1 MSGARIR
8 STLSAVCVLVL
19 VAAAA
24 LVWHNLP
31 TPTDLYGPFD
41 VHGKAGE
48 PVRGRG
54 VTATVTS
61 VRVAPLVNSVPAA
74 GRWVVVETTVEAQGS
89 TDVPHADL
97 LVGPNTYIPTD
108 RFLTATLGR
117 SLAPGIEQR
126 GSWVFDVA
134 SALIDDDDLDSLV
147 LRIWVGS
154 DLLDSRLVIAIPP
167 EAIGR
172 SAELRLAPSEA
183 SA

>member
-1 MSGARIR
+1 MSGTRVRTA
-8 STLSAVCVLVL
+8 LSVACVLVL

-24 LVWHNLP
+24 LIWHNLP

-41 VHGKAGE
+41 VHGDAGE

-61 VRVAPLVNSVPAA
+61 VRVAPTVDSVPAA
-74 GRWVVVETTVEAQGS
+74 GRWVVVETTMEAHGS

-108 RFLTATLGR
+108 RFLTRTLGR

-126 GSWVFDVA
+126 GSWIFDV
-134 SALIDDDDLDSLV
+134 SSELIDGSDLDSLV
-147 LRIWVGS
+147 LRVWVGS
-154 DLLDSRLVIAIPP
+154 DLLDSRLVISVPP

-172 SAELRLAPSEA
+172 SAELRLAPVEA
-183 SA
+183 NA